1 MPHFVEEMTRM
12 LKPMR
17 AAAPALMLA
26 LAALIGGC
34 SGEQPDWNLK
44 NVTDVVA
51 DLDFKLQQ
59 APDGTT
65 VTEAS
70 FADRVRVL
78 FFGFT
83 NCPDICPA
91 TLAKVSAALD
101 SVDPE
106 TRKQVRVLFV
116 SVDPNR
122 DTLSKLAEYTSAFGP
137 RVTGLTA
144 SEAHLRELVKDY
156 NVTFSYGDAYPDG
169 QYNVSHSSAIFV
181 FDREGHARLLGRT
194 SASVEGLA
202 SDLKRLVN
210 GA

>member
-1 MPHFVEEMTRM
+1 M

-17 AAAPALMLA
+17 AAAPALLLA

-34 SGEQPDWNLK
+34 RGEQPDWNLK
-44 NVTDVVA
+44 NVTNVVA

-65 VTEAS
+65 VTEAA

-101 SVDPE
+101 SLDPE

-122 DTLSKLAEYTSAFGP
+122 DTLAKLAEYTSAFGP

-144 SEAHLRELVKDY
+144 SESHLRELVKDY

-169 QYNVSHSSAIFV
+169 QYSVSHSSAIFV